1 MVPTEDSDHS
11 AAADGGTTDDGRHDL
26 EALRT
31 TREEVRTVLD
41 HQLQTI
47 NDVDTKAAKT
57 SRLDAILLGLVLTA
71 GSFLAQA
78 DAFSAGVYVN
88 GFSLAGLLFVVGS
101 FTLAVATY
109 STTDVRTGV
118 GPADVQRL
126 VDAKYSER
134 EWLVLLLRSEAR
146 WMAENERRQARN
158 ASLLTASQAAL
169 IVGTT
174 LLTAGVAAVH
184 W

>member
-1 MVPTEDSDHS
+1 MTYGIRVLCISPPAGRCSKGAYNSREICSF
-11 AAADGGTTDDGRHDL
+11 AAFNAQFSNDW
-26 EALRT
+26 
-31 TREEVRTVLD
+31 
-41 HQLQTI
+41 
-47 NDVDTKAAKT
+47 DVDTKAAKT
-57 SRLDAILLGLVLTA
+57 SRLDALLLGLVLTA

-126 VDAKYSER
+126 VGAKYSER